1 MEKVNSFISFFSLK
15 RLSRPIG
22 VLLALLICLVALIW
36 VLKEVD
42 RESLSRSWSTAINDP
57 FMVFLVAVAFAS
69 AFLLRAFAWKKI
81 VPNLSFGQ
89 SLAAI
94 NLSLG
99 ANHVLPLRLG
109 EPLRVVSA
117 VRRARISIETA
128 TASTVTLRSADIV
141 TVVCL
146 GCLAAPGAFVEVVG
160 YWGFAALGLA
170 LSLCI
175 FGFRWMKKL
184 QSFNPLTMG
193 LPGPSVFLLTASAW
207 LAEAAVIWQCA
218 RWSGIE
224 LSPSEALFVTAV
236 AVASQ
241 IVAVAPSGFGTYEAA
256 SVAAYAILGHDPGV
270 ALAAALITHALK
282 TAYSLLAGGIFTFFP
297 RPGALG
303 NFRLAKQRSTNPISV
318 SELPEQA
325 PILFFMPALNEEET
339 VESCIKRCPE
349 SVLGREVQVLV
360 IDDGSTDSTAQKAK
374 EAGAKVISL
383 PTCGGLGAAVRI
395 GLEYGVEIGAAAI
408 AFCDADE
415 EYPPD
420 ELENLVAPILSHSAD
435 YVVGSRFLGT
445 IKHMRPH
452 RRFGNKVLTILL
464 SVIARRRITD
474 GQSGYRAFSYE
485 AAANAEIIHD
495 FNYAQVLTL
504 DLLAKGY
511 RYIEV
516 PISYRFRTKGDSFVK
531 LGGYLKKVVPA
542 VYRELNT
549 V

>member
-1 MEKVNSFISFFSLK
+1 M
-15 RLSRPIG
+15 
-22 VLLALLICLVALIW
+22 LLALLICFVALIW

-99 ANHVLPLRLG
+99 ANHELPLRLG

-117 VRRARISIETA
+117 VRRARIPIETA

-270 ALAAALITHALK
+270 ALAAA
-282 TAYSLLAGGIFTFFP
+282 
-297 RPGALG
+297 
-303 NFRLAKQRSTNPISV
+303 
-318 SELPEQA
+318 
-325 PILFFMPALNEEET
+325 
-339 VESCIKRCPE
+339 
-349 SVLGREVQVLV
+349 
-360 IDDGSTDSTAQKAK
+360 
-374 EAGAKVISL
+374 
-383 PTCGGLGAAVRI
+383 
-395 GLEYGVEIGAAAI
+395 
-408 AFCDADE
+408 
-415 EYPPD
+415 
-420 ELENLVAPILSHSAD
+420 
-435 YVVGSRFLGT
+435 
-445 IKHMRPH
+445 
-452 RRFGNKVLTILL
+452 
-464 SVIARRRITD
+464 
-474 GQSGYRAFSYE
+474 
-485 AAANAEIIHD
+485 
-495 FNYAQVLTL
+495 
-504 DLLAKGY
+504 
-511 RYIEV
+511 
-516 PISYRFRTKGDSFVK
+516 
-531 LGGYLKKVVPA
+531 
-542 VYRELNT
+542 
-549 V
+549 

>member
-117 VRRARISIETA
+117 VRRARIPIETA

-175 FGFRWMKKL
+175 FGFLWMKKL
-184 QSFNPLTMG
+184 QSFNPLTM
-193 LPGPSVFLLTASAW
+193 
-207 LAEAAVIWQCA
+207 
-218 RWSGIE
+218 
-224 LSPSEALFVTAV
+224 
-236 AVASQ
+236 
-241 IVAVAPSGFGTYEAA
+241 
-256 SVAAYAILGHDPGV
+256 
-270 ALAAALITHALK
+270 
-282 TAYSLLAGGIFTFFP
+282 
-297 RPGALG
+297 
-303 NFRLAKQRSTNPISV
+303 
-318 SELPEQA
+318 
-325 PILFFMPALNEEET
+325 
-339 VESCIKRCPE
+339 
-349 SVLGREVQVLV
+349 
-360 IDDGSTDSTAQKAK
+360 
-374 EAGAKVISL
+374 
-383 PTCGGLGAAVRI
+383 
-395 GLEYGVEIGAAAI
+395 
-408 AFCDADE
+408 
-415 EYPPD
+415 
-420 ELENLVAPILSHSAD
+420 
-435 YVVGSRFLGT
+435 
-445 IKHMRPH
+445 
-452 RRFGNKVLTILL
+452 
-464 SVIARRRITD
+464 
-474 GQSGYRAFSYE
+474 
-485 AAANAEIIHD
+485 
-495 FNYAQVLTL
+495 
-504 DLLAKGY
+504 
-511 RYIEV
+511 
-516 PISYRFRTKGDSFVK
+516 
-531 LGGYLKKVVPA
+531 
-542 VYRELNT
+542 
-549 V
+549 